1 MPYKQSWIKN
11 HFATGMLFGLAI
23 ALIPT
28 AYPARVIAHAGHG
41 KEFQGGNKSTQT
53 GSIKVDPETAKRMD
67 LKVQAVTA
75 QKLMLGIQ
83 ATGQIANLPDRKV
96 EVTTP
101 LKGKVVQLFV
111 KPGSVVQAGQV
122 VAILSSP
129 ELAELRV
136 SAIEKRAEAEVDLS
150 LAQQNY
156 DRQKQLA
163 VVDIAQAKTELKVAQ
178 ERYDRDLELQG
189 RGAIPRRQLLESETK
204 LAESKAA
211 VTKAESRFQVLEA
224 DAQTKRARSRL
235 QLSNATYKARLS
247 QLGINYDLGTNSDGT
262 IAIKAPIDG
271 TVADR
276 EISLGES
283 VEEAGKPLMSIVDNK
298 IVSATANVYE
308 KDLNKVKI
316 GQAVR
321 VKVSGLPNRNF
332 QGKVTV
338 IGAVVDGGTRV
349 VPVTVELDN
358 LNGVLKPG
366 MFAEMEILT
375 ERSPEAVVTI
385 PQSAIVEVN
394 GQQIVYVQNG
404 NSYQPV
410 NVAIGRT
417 AGDLVEVK
425 DGLFEGDLVVT
436 QRGMQLYAQSLR
448 GGNKT
453 EESHSESV
461 PETNSAV
468 VSGIAQIPWW
478 AVLPVGGAIAAGAFW
493 LGRRSST
500 QLATVSNV
508 HANINAN
515 NGNNG
520 AKVNGKGKNADIDFD
535 NSQHQGDR
543 KDLTASEIPLEEDLE
558 DPRQNY

>member
-83 ATGQIANLPDRKV
+83 ATGQIASLPDHKV

-163 VVDIAQAKTELKVAQ
+163 VVDIAQAKTESKVAQ

-211 VTKAESRFQVLEA
+211 LTKAESRL
-224 DAQTKRARSRL
+224 
-235 QLSNATYKARLS
+235 
-247 QLGINYDLGTNSDGT
+247 
-262 IAIKAPIDG
+262 
-271 TVADR
+271 
-276 EISLGES
+276 
-283 VEEAGKPLMSIVDNK
+283 
-298 IVSATANVYE
+298 
-308 KDLNKVKI
+308 
-316 GQAVR
+316 
-321 VKVSGLPNRNF
+321 
-332 QGKVTV
+332 
-338 IGAVVDGGTRV
+338 
-349 VPVTVELDN
+349 
-358 LNGVLKPG
+358 
-366 MFAEMEILT
+366 
-375 ERSPEAVVTI
+375 
-385 PQSAIVEVN
+385 
-394 GQQIVYVQNG
+394 
-404 NSYQPV
+404 
-410 NVAIGRT
+410 
-417 AGDLVEVK
+417 
-425 DGLFEGDLVVT
+425 
-436 QRGMQLYAQSLR
+436 
-448 GGNKT
+448 
-453 EESHSESV
+453 
-461 PETNSAV
+461 
-468 VSGIAQIPWW
+468 
-478 AVLPVGGAIAAGAFW
+478 
-493 LGRRSST
+493 
-500 QLATVSNV
+500 
-508 HANINAN
+508 
-515 NGNNG
+515 
-520 AKVNGKGKNADIDFD
+520 
-535 NSQHQGDR
+535 
-543 KDLTASEIPLEEDLE
+543 
-558 DPRQNY
+558 

>member
-1 MPYKQSWIKN
+1 MIYNQFCFKYR
-11 HFATGMLFGLAI
+11 FAAGMLFSLAI
-23 ALIPT
+23 ALMSNI
-28 AYPARVIAHAGHG
+28 YPDKVIAHAGHG
-41 KEFQGGNKSTQT
+41 NEFQGGNKSTQT
-53 GSIKVDPETAKRMD
+53 GSIKVDPETAKRLD
-67 LKVQAVTA
+67 LKVEPVTA
-75 QKLMLGIQ
+75 QKLTLGIQ
-83 ATGQIANLPDRKV
+83 TTGQITSLPDRKA

-111 KPGSVVQAGQV
+111 KPGAVVKAGQV
-122 VAILSSP
+122 LAILSSP
-129 ELAELRV
+129 ELGELRV
-136 SAIEKRAEAEVDLS
+136 NAIEKRSEAEVDLS
-150 LAQQNY
+150 LAQQNL
-156 DRQKQLA
+156 DRQQQLA
-163 VVDIAQAKTELKVAQ
+163 VVEIAQAQTELKVAQ
-178 ERYDRDLELQG
+178 ERYDRDRELQG

-224 DAQTKRARSRL
+224 DAQTKRAQSRL

-283 VEEAGKPLMSIVDNK
+283 VEEAGKRLMTIVDNRT
-298 IVSATANVYE
+298 VSATANVYE

-321 VKVSGLPNRNF
+321 VKVSGLANRNF

-338 IGAVVDGGTRV
+338 IGAVVEGGTRV

-358 LNGVLKPG
+358 INGVLKPG
-366 MFAEMEILT
+366 MFAELEILT
-375 ERSPEAVVTI
+375 ERSPEAVVAI
-385 PQSAIVEVN
+385 PQSAIVEAN

-404 NSYQPV
+404 NSYQSV
-410 NVAIGRT
+410 NPTLGRK

-453 EESHSESV
+453 EDSHSAA
-461 PETNSAV
+461 PETNLSTV
-468 VSGIAQIPWW
+468 TGNNQIPWW
-478 AVLPVGGAIAAGAFW
+478 IVLPTGGAIAAGAFW
-493 LGRRSST
+493 LGRRSSSPLT
-500 QLATVSNV
+500 AS
-508 HANINAN
+508 NAN
-515 NGNNG
+515 DNNG
-520 AKVNGKGKNADIDFD
+520 SSFNGKGKNADIDFD
-535 NSQHQGDR
+535 DSKHQRDRPHLNASGMSLEDR
-543 KDLTASEIPLEEDLE
+543 K